1 MIDMFTA
8 AAVQMTSGAEVAAN
22 LASAARLIA
31 QAAAAG
37 AALVAL
43 PENFA
48 FLGRHE
54 RDKLAVAEADGAG
67 PIQDFLV
74 STAARHNIHLVGGT
88 IPLRGAD
95 PQRVRAACLLFG
107 PDGRRLARY
116 DKIHLFD
123 VNVGADGG
131 ERYRESASI
140 EPGADIIAV
149 DTDLGRLG
157 LAVCYDLRFPE
168 LYRRLA
174 AAGAEV
180 LCVPSAFTQ
189 ATGRAHWEVL
199 LRARAIENQ
208 CFVIAPGQ
216 EGEHPGGRRTWGHS
230 LIADPWGEVL
240 ALCETGEGMACAELS
255 REKLLQVRQSFPALR
270 HRRFEF

>member
-1 MIDMFTA
+1 MTDAFTA
-8 AAVQMTSGAEVAAN
+8 AAVQMVSGTDVAAN
-22 LASAARLIA
+22 LTRAARLIG
-31 QAAAAG
+31 QAAATG

-67 PIQDFLV
+67 PIQDFLA

-95 PQRVRAACLLFG
+95 PGRVRAACLLFG

-140 EPGADIIAV
+140 EPGADIVAV

-157 LAVCYDLRFPE
+157 LAVCYDVRFPE
-168 LYRRLA
+168 LFRALLA
-174 AAGAEV
+174 RGAEILV
-180 LCVPSAFTQ
+180 LPSAFTETTG
-189 ATGRAHWEVL
+189 ATHWHL
-199 LRARAIENQ
+199 LCRARAVENL
-208 CFVIAPGQ
+208 CYLLAPGQ
-216 EGEHPGGRRTWGHS
+216 GGLHDNGRRTYGHS
-230 LIADPWGEVL
+230 LIAGPWGEVL
-240 ALCETGEGMACAELS
+240 AEHASGEGVACARIDRGAL
-255 REKLLQVRQSFPALR
+255 RRLRQRFPAVE
-270 HRRFEF
+270 HRRL

>member
-1 MIDMFTA
+1 
-8 AAVQMTSGAEVAAN
+8 VV
-22 LASAARLIA
+22 
-31 QAAAAG
+31 
-37 AALVAL
+37 
-43 PENFA
+43 
-48 FLGRHE
+48 
-54 RDKLAVAEADGAG
+54 
-67 PIQDFLV
+67 
-74 STAARHNIHLVGGT
+74 
-88 IPLRGAD
+88 
-95 PQRVRAACLLFG
+95 
-107 PDGRRLARY
+107 
-116 DKIHLFD
+116 
-123 VNVGADGG
+123 
-131 ERYRESASI
+131 
-140 EPGADIIAV
+140 V
-149 DTDLGRLG
+149 DTPVGMLG
-157 LAVCYDLRFPE
+157 LSVCYDLRFPE